1 MHLLQNCSDLTNP
14 SVGHR
19 VEESEQSE
27 SPGPRAESD
36 VRLEVR
42 KEARLFMR
50 WDSVTAGAESGHV
63 FELRDWDTR
72 KLLCSRIPQSE
83 NSYIPCSRS
92 SSGVTPSS
100 TIEPLSGPGEQP
112 HEHATTKKKNV
123 VAFPAAWGSARRAA
137 VTAVLQSRKRSP
149 TRSDSGPGTAAL
161 TEWKPTVT

>member
-92 SSGVTPSS
+92 SSVFFSVESAIPLLYFIIMAPWSS
-100 TIEPLSGPGEQP
+100 R
-112 HEHATTKKKNV
+112 V
-123 VAFPAAWGSARRAA
+123 
-137 VTAVLQSRKRSP
+137 
-149 TRSDSGPGTAAL
+149 
-161 TEWKPTVT
+161 